1 MKGIT
6 LISLIH
12 GLWGLSLLL
21 ISETPFPT
29 FGGLAPFAAYLDKDN
44 LGMLLFI
51 TAILP
56 LFAYW
61 IKPNCP
67 KIKIL
72 SILPQQFL
80 LYWGTSW
87 GVWQFVTQDFDV
99 RVWLGWC
106 YFAVFAVAHSIEA
119 SQLYSRAR
127 NGNFI

>member
-21 ISETPFPT
+21 IAELPLP
-29 FGGLAPFAAYLDKDN
+29 FGGLAPFVLYLSKDN
-44 LGMLLFI
+44 LGMLLFL
-51 TAILP
+51 TAMCP
-56 LFAYW
+56 VFAYW
-61 IKPNCP
+61 IKPDCP
-67 KIKIL
+67 KLQVL

-87 GVWQFVTQDFDV
+87 GIWQFLTQDFDV

-106 YFAVFAVAHSIEA
+106 YFAVFAVAHSVEA
-119 SQLYSRAR
+119 SQLYARAR
-127 NGNFI
+127 NGTYT